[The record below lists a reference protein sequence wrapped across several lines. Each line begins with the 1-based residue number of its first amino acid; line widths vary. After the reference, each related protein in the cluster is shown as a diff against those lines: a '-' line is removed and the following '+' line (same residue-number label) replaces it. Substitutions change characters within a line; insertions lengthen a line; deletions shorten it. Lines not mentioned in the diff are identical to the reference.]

1 MSTASLTKQS
11 FLKLMQ
17 LNAENLFL
25 YMDRY
30 SGQDLDKVSEIE
42 WQKFSTSTIS
52 NKNLKK
58 AQALANA
65 ILEVDPHIVLLNE
78 VGGEES
84 LNNFNQ
90 HFLKKTYL
98 PMIVEGNSDRGIDV
112 GYLVKEDPLLQ
123 YLMIS
128 HKHRPLDFSFDQQ
141 KNQVKDPNTKYFFS
155 RDVLELRVF
164 RKGEG
169 SPRFICFLT
178 HLKSKLDPDGT
189 DPQGRSRRRAELQ
202 TMVKIYNEA
211 NKEMKHQVPLLVA
224 GDFNGLAYRSACEKE
239 FESLYENSDLI
250 ELFDLIGGDEE
261 ARTTQIQFL
270 RDGLRRLLQLDY
282 FFLSPALI
290 DKVEPASSFV
300 YRYKSDL
307 GVPMPL
313 STSIEQRLS
322 LPSDHYPV
330 VLTIK
335 NPLKD

>member
-1 MSTASLTKQS
+1 
-11 FLKLMQ
+11 
-17 LNAENLFL
+17 
-25 YMDRY
+25 MDRY
-30 SGQDLDKVSEIE
+30 SGQDLDKVSEVE
-42 WQKFSTSTIS
+42 WQNFSTSTIS

-58 AQALANA
+58 TQALASA

-84 LNNFNQ
+84 LKNFNQ
-90 HFLKKTYL
+90 HFLKKSYL
-98 PMIVEGNSDRGIDV
+98 PMILEGNSDRGIDV

-128 HKHRPLDFSFDQQ
+128 HKHRPLDFSFDHQ
-141 KNQVKDPNTKYFFS
+141 KSQVKNPNSKYFFS

-169 SPRFICFLT
+169 SPRIIFFLT

-189 DPQGRSRRRAELQ
+189 DPQGRNRRRAELQ
-202 TMVKIYNEA
+202 TLVKIYNEA

-239 FESLYENSDLI
+239 FESLYENSDLT

-270 RDGLRRLLQLDY
+270 RDGLRRCLQLDY

-290 DKVEPASSFV
+290 DKVESDSSFV
-300 YRYKSDL
+300 YRYKSDS
-307 GVPMPL
+307 GVPMAL
-313 STSIEQRLS
+313 STTIEHRSS

-335 NPLKD
+335 NPLTD